1 MYCIQCISTLN
12 AIRIERNPWALGST
26 VNPKRNAFKNLNW
39 RNFQLNMLL
48 FTLKSNTMFNPHLIQ
63 RSNNSHYQT
72 SCGSFTIRSNTEKTF
87 LPHQGSNPGPQIT
100 KRPRYHRA
108 TTPSTRNIY
117 LQTALEVYPCITVVW
132 YMKQLKQDFSYCK
145 FIYWKFIGYTRLHFR
160 YMSKIYFL

>member
-1 MYCIQCISTLN
+1 MNTAPVLSIKVQKLTHFYTFYCYRWFLHCMYCIQCISTLN

-72 SCGSFTIRSNTEKTF
+72 SCGSFIICSNTEKTF
-87 LPHQGSNPGPQIT
+87 LPRQGSKPGPQNT

-108 TTPSTRNIY
+108 TTPPTIK
-117 LQTALEVYPCITVVW
+117 T
-132 YMKQLKQDFSYCK
+132 F
-145 FIYWKFIGYTRLHFR
+145 
-160 YMSKIYFL
+160 